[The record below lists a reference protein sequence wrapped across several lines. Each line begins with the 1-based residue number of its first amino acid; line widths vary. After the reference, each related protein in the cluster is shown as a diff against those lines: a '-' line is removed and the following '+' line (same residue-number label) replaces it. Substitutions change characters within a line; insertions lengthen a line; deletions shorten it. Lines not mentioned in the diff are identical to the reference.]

1 MYIKK
6 YFGGKYEKKTIYLAT
21 LVLSFGLFGS
31 LLGGSVAFADKQ
43 EPYGDITHTSDSEG
57 YIHFD
62 PEGNIVESNLGSNTN
77 KKARP
82 AINHASGRWVYFSEL
97 YDWGRGKKGHS
108 NHYSSRYPRHGAKA
122 KVGSRSQIANAGPRQ
137 RAFATAHG
145 RTFDTFSCWYN
156 PTNWY

>member
-1 MYIKK
+1 M
-6 YFGGKYEKKTIYLAT
+6 KKTIYLAT

-43 EPYGDITHTSDSEG
+43 EPYGDITHTSDYEG

-82 AINHASGRWVYFSEL
+82 AINHASGRWVYFSDL
-97 YDWGRGKKGHS
+97 YDLGRRKRGHS
-108 NHYSSRYPRHGAKA
+108 NHYSSKYQRHGAKA
-122 KVGSRSQIANAGPRQ
+122 QVGSDTKIANAGFKKW
-137 RAFATAHG
+137 ALATAHG

>member
-1 MYIKK
+1 M
-6 YFGGKYEKKTIYLAT
+6 KKTIYLAT

-31 LLGGSVAFADKQ
+31 LLGGSVAFANKQ

-97 YDWGRGKKGHS
+97 YDWGRGKRGHS
-108 NHYSSRYPRHGAKA
+108 NHYSSKYQRHGAKA
-122 KVGSRSQIANAGPRQ
+122 QVGSDTKIANAVFKKW
-137 RAFATAHG
+137 AFATAHG

>member
-1 MYIKK
+1 M
-6 YFGGKYEKKTIYLAT
+6 KKTIYLAT

-31 LLGGSVAFADKQ
+31 LLGGSVAVADKL

-97 YDWGRGKKGHS
+97 YDWGRKKKGHS
-108 NHYSSRYPRHGAKA
+108 NHYSFKYNRHGAKVR
-122 KVGSRSQIANAGPRQ
+122 VGNVIRIANAGFKQ
-137 RAFATAHG
+137 WAFATAYG
-145 RTFDTFSCWYN
+145 RSSDTFSCWYN

>member
-1 MYIKK
+1 M
-6 YFGGKYEKKTIYLAT
+6 KKTIYLAT

-31 LLGGSVAFADKQ
+31 LLGGSVAVADKL
-43 EPYGDITHTSDSEG
+43 ESYGDITHTSDSEG

-137 RAFATAHG
+137 WAFATAHG

>member
-1 MYIKK
+1 M
-6 YFGGKYEKKTIYLAT
+6 KKTIYLAT
-21 LVLSFGLFGS
+21 LVLSFGLIGS

-43 EPYGDITHTSDSEG
+43 EPYGDITHTSDSEE

-137 RAFATAHG
+137 WAFATAHG

>member
-1 MYIKK
+1 M
-6 YFGGKYEKKTIYLAT
+6 KKTIYLAT
-21 LVLSFGLFGS
+21 LVLSFGLFGGF
-31 LLGGSVAFADKQ
+31 LGGSVAFADKL

-82 AINHASGRWVYFSEL
+82 AINHASGRWVYFSDL
-97 YDWGRGKKGHS
+97 YDLGRRKRGHS
-108 NHYSSRYPRHGAKA
+108 NHYSSKYQRHGAKA
-122 KVGSRSQIANAGPRQ
+122 QVGSDTKIANAGFKKW
-137 RAFATAHG
+137 ALATAHG

>member
-1 MYIKK
+1 M
-6 YFGGKYEKKTIYLAT
+6 KKTIYLAT

-31 LLGGSVAFADKQ
+31 FLGGSVAFADKQ

-62 PEGNIVESNLGSNTN
+62 PEGNIVESNLESNTN

-82 AINHASGRWVYFSEL
+82 ANTLYFSEL
-97 YDWGRGKKGHS
+97 YDWGRMKRGHS
-108 NHYSSRYPRHGAKA
+108 NHYSSRYQRHGAKA
-122 KVGSRSQIANAGPRQ
+122 QVGSDTKIANAGFKKW
-137 RAFATAHG
+137 ALATAHG

>member
-1 MYIKK
+1 M
-6 YFGGKYEKKTIYLAT
+6 KKTIYLAT

-31 LLGGSVAFADKQ
+31 LLGGSVAVADKQ

-137 RAFATAHG
+137 WALATAHG
-145 RTFDTFSCWYN
+145 RTFDTFSWWYN

>member
-1 MYIKK
+1 M
-6 YFGGKYEKKTIYLAT
+6 KKTIYLAT

-31 LLGGSVAFADKQ
+31 LLGGSVAVADKQ
-43 EPYGDITHTSDSEG
+43 EPYGDITYTSDSEG

-137 RAFATAHG
+137 WAFATAHG

>member
-1 MYIKK
+1 M
-6 YFGGKYEKKTIYLAT
+6 KKTIYLAT
-21 LVLSFGLFGS
+21 LVLSFGLFGGF
-31 LLGGSVAFADKQ
+31 LGGSVAFADKQ

-82 AINHASGRWVYFSEL
+82 AINHASGRWVYFSDL
-97 YDWGRGKKGHS
+97 YDWGRMKRGHS
-108 NHYSSRYPRHGAKA
+108 NHYSSRYQRHGAKA
-122 KVGSRSQIANAGPRQ
+122 QVGSDTKIANAGFKKW
-137 RAFATAHG
+137 ALATAHG

>member
-1 MYIKK
+1 M
-6 YFGGKYEKKTIYLAT
+6 KKTLYLAT
-21 LVLSFGLFGS
+21 LVLSFGLLGS
-31 LLGGSVAFADKQ
+31 LLGGSVAFADKL

-62 PEGNIVESNLGSNTN
+62 SKGNIVESNLGTTTN

-97 YDWGRGKKGHS
+97 YDLGRRKRGHS

-122 KVGSRSQIANAGPRQ
+122 RVGTDTRIANAGPRQ
-137 RAFATAHG
+137 WAFATAHG